1 MGPSRRHGLIDGVFA
16 IAVTLLALDLP
27 KPDDAAHLARDLLHE
42 WRVPSLRARA
52 CTSTVVA
59 MVFVLVVLLLL
70 FVVVGGYFFNRS
82 GPGDNVR
89 DPNVVKRRNVP

>member
-1 MGPSRRHGLIDGVFA
+1 MVLAA
-16 IAVTLLALDLP
+16 I
-27 KPDDAAHLARDLLHE
+27 
-42 WRVPSLRARA
+42 
-52 CTSTVVA
+52 
-59 MVFVLVVLLLL
+59 VLLVL

>member
-1 MGPSRRHGLIDGVFA
+1 M
-16 IAVTLLALDLP
+16 
-27 KPDDAAHLARDLLHE
+27 
-42 WRVPSLRARA
+42 PSLRARA
-52 CTSTVVA
+52 CGGTFVA

-70 FVVVGGYFFNRS
+70 FVVVGGYFFNRN